1 MWGSDGLQLTQ
12 FTPTPMTLTERNQ
25 RIYELQKRLNE
36 ARTKV
41 AWIETQIMATNQQY
55 KDEQNA
61 DRDLFQ
67 EMFGEPRTLW
77 EYLDKIL
84 DPWGRQRP
92 QNLV

>member
-1 MWGSDGLQLTQ
+1 
-12 FTPTPMTLTERNQ
+12 MTLTERNQ

-77 EYLDKIL
+77 EYLDKI
-84 DPWGRQRP
+84 
-92 QNLV
+92 

>member
-1 MWGSDGLQLTQ
+1 MWGSDALQLTQ

-55 KDEQNA
+55 EDEQNA

-77 EYLDKIL
+77 EYLDKI
-84 DPWGRQRP
+84 
-92 QNLV
+92 

>member
-1 MWGSDGLQLTQ
+1 MQ

-25 RIYELQKRLNE
+25 RLYDLRKRLAE
-36 ARTKV
+36 AQVKV

-67 EMFGEPRTLW
+67 EMFGEPQTLW
-77 EYLDKIL
+77 EYLDK
-84 DPWGRQRP
+84 
-92 QNLV
+92 V